1 MWAFLDAVHM
11 SYNGR
16 ATPRAEPGKDVY
28 VFWSSNGPGV
38 LSRVRNLNLGGIF
51 IETHIQ
57 KDLDTPVEL
66 YFLEAEGQ
74 IRARALVRH
83 AEPGQGLGLKFTIL
97 NGQDRIR
104 FGAVMKRLYSARC
117 SVPRV

>member
-1 MWAFLDAVHM
+1 M

-28 VFWSSNGPGV
+28 VFWSSDGPGV

-57 KDLDTPVEL
+57 KDLGTSSFTSL
-66 YFLEAEGQ
+66 RLKGRFA
-74 IRARALVRH
+74 
-83 AEPGQGLGLKFTIL
+83 QGHSCATQ
-97 NGQDRIR
+97 NPDR
-104 FGAVMKRLYSARC
+104 V
-117 SVPRV
+117 

>member
-1 MWAFLDAVHM
+1 M

-16 ATPRAEPGKDVY
+16 ATSRAEPGKDVY
-28 VFWSSNGPGV
+28 VFWSSDGPGV
-38 LSRVRNLNLGGIF
+38 LSRVRNLSLGGIF

-117 SVPRV
+117 SVSRI